1 MLFAEVER
9 ISTAEEPPEASAGME
24 SFVRPLPHTQQQVAA
39 PVPSADSAMAVWREI
54 TRTVDSPALAESM
67 AAEEASTAEA
77 AGDSLYEVIETMKQ
91 QLLNVIPFA
100 LTAMWIIGGACQ
112 AVAQQPAQPAFLSAA
127 EASESL
133 FQAVQ
138 SNNEQ
143 VIANI
148 LGGPTELTTSH
159 DPGQDKVDRELFVR
173 KYQEMHR
180 LKREADGSVTLY
192 IGAENW
198 PFPIPITGKANA
210 WRFDADAGAKEVMF
224 RRIGENELAAIAMCH
239 EFAAGKKEH
248 GVESN
253 AANREDGGNSGAV
266 RGYYF
271 RELRRSGTG
280 GKTTGGLA
288 LIAYPAE
295 YRSSGVMTFIVTESG
310 VVYEKDLG
318 PNTSGLATAMA
329 TFRKGRTWH
338 AAAE

>member
-1 MLFAEVER
+1 MAE
-9 ISTAEEPPEASAGME
+9 A
-24 SFVRPLPHTQQQVAA
+24 
-39 PVPSADSAMAVWREI
+39 
-54 TRTVDSPALAESM
+54 
-67 AAEEASTAEA
+67 EASTAEA

-91 QLLNVIPFA
+91 QVLNVIPIA
-100 LTAMWIIGGACQ
+100 LIVMWTTGGACQ
-112 AVAQQPAQPAFLSAA
+112 AVAQQPAQRAFPSAV
-127 EASESL
+127 EASQSL
-133 FQAVQ
+133 FEAVQ
-138 SNNEQ
+138 SNDEH

-148 LGGPTELTTSH
+148 LGGPTELTTSS
-159 DPGQDKVDRELFVR
+159 DPGQDKVDREMFVQ

-198 PFPIPITGKANA
+198 PFPIPITERNNT
-210 WRFDADAGAKEVMF
+210 WRFDSDAGTKEVLF

-248 GVESN
+248 GAESN
-253 AANREDGGNSGAV
+253 AANREDGGNSGALH
-266 RGYYF
+266 GYYI

-295 YRSSGVMTFIVTESG
+295 YRSSGVMTFIVTDSG
-310 VVYEKDLG
+310 LVYEKDLG

-329 TFRKGRTWH
+329 TFRKDRTWR
-338 AAAE
+338 AAVE